1 MKYMMNKGVVKKFFD
16 TFQVNTKHST
26 QDQEGDFR
34 NRNRPNKIP
43 ERWPTHWKEKAAN
56 SSVLCYA
63 VQPDQV
69 LFLLNV
75 RKCESEVISG
85 WHTLVLGVLRFVRKG
100 PDQANNSSILTSSYV
115 YTLYCNSK
123 DPAKRR
129 KWFFSSFPQ
138 KVRVEEWMVLGE
150 EGRSRH

>member
-1 MKYMMNKGVVKKFFD
+1 M
-16 TFQVNTKHST
+16 
-26 QDQEGDFR
+26 
-34 NRNRPNKIP
+34 
-43 ERWPTHWKEKAAN
+43 
-56 SSVLCYA
+56 LCYA

-100 PDQANNSSILTSSYV
+100 PDQANNSSILTS

>member
-1 MKYMMNKGVVKKFFD
+1 M
-16 TFQVNTKHST
+16 
-26 QDQEGDFR
+26 
-34 NRNRPNKIP
+34 
-43 ERWPTHWKEKAAN
+43 
-56 SSVLCYA
+56 
-63 VQPDQV
+63 
-69 LFLLNV
+69 